1 MLSVPEILVGTN
13 KYLFFWK
20 KTVHKIQTMP
30 TTKILKTERVVN
42 SNQIPGE
49 IRLCE
54 HKLSETHILGLIDTV
69 EARRQFNDMV

>member
-1 MLSVPEILVGTN
+1 
-13 KYLFFWK
+13 
-20 KTVHKIQTMP
+20 MP

>member
-1 MLSVPEILVGTN
+1 
-13 KYLFFWK
+13 
-20 KTVHKIQTMP
+20 MP

-54 HKLSETHILGLIDTV
+54 PKLSETHLLGLIDTV